1 MKKVK
6 EILIIFLT
14 GIGLHKL
21 IYDVL
26 KYFDQEYVFTEDSG
40 YFSILAFLV
49 IYLIIK
55 SAQQKESYQTNDRG

>member
-26 KYFDQEYVFTEDSG
+26 KYFDQEFIFTEDSA

-49 IYLIIK
+49 LYLVVK
-55 SAQQKESYQTNDRG
+55 SGRQKTSYQRSRAQ